1 MIYTLTMNP
10 AIDYVMDTSRI
21 TVGGVNRS
29 SGEKIFYGGKGINV
43 SAVLAALGVES
54 TALGF
59 IAGFTGDELERGI
72 KSLGIKCDFC
82 RLSEGMTRINVKLK
96 GDVVTE
102 INGAGVKI
110 SAADVETLSEKL
122 ECLTEGDHLVIAG
135 SIPPSLPRNTYEVI
149 LARLSGKNIRFV
161 VDAAGELL
169 LNTLKYRPYLIKPN
183 YDELAEIMKKDELTD
198 TDIRD
203 GAKMLQ
209 AMGARNVLVTL
220 GGDGAVLLDENGA
233 FHKTAAFRGIPVN
246 TVGAGDSTVA
256 GFLAR
261 SVSGCT
267 DYGEILT
274 FACAAGAACAF
285 SEGLATAEMV
295 ERVLGR

>member
-1 MIYTLTMNP
+1 MNP

-21 TVGGVNRS
+21 TVGAVNRS
-29 SGEKIFYGGKGINV
+29 SGEKVFYGGKGINV
-43 SAVLAALGVES
+43 SWVLAALGVES

-59 IAGFTGDELERGI
+59 IAGFTGDELEHGL

-82 RLSEGMTRINVKLK
+82 RLSVGMTRINVKLRSDK
-96 GDVVTE
+96 VTE
-102 INGAGVKI
+102 INGAGPHI
-110 SAADVETLSEKL
+110 SLFDVEKLMEKL
-122 ECLTEGDHLVIAG
+122 ERVKAGDVLVLAG
-135 SIPPSLPRNTYEVI
+135 SIPASLPQDTYEM
-149 LARLSGKNIRFV
+149 LLRRLNGRGIRFV
-161 VDAAGELL
+161 IDTAGELL

-183 YDELAEIMKKDELTD
+183 YDELAEIMEKDELTD

-209 AMGARNVLVTL
+209 AMGAQNVLITL
-220 GGDGAVLLDENGA
+220 GGDGAVLLDENGE
-233 FHKTAAFRGIPVN
+233 FHVREAFRGKAVN

-256 GFLAR
+256 GFLAKAAD
-261 SVSGCT
+261 GCT
-267 DYGEILT
+267 DFNEILT
-274 FACAAGAACAF
+274 FSCAAGAATAF